1 MKEIST
7 VLIDFRQGLLKV
19 AEKVQGQLTWVE
31 ANSAFPEHLPHK
43 TIQELKIEITLLY
56 FCNKYALRLTNAVE
70 KTLEYAKT

>member
-1 MKEIST
+1 MKEDST

-43 TIQELKIEITLLY
+43 TIEELKIEITLLD
-56 FCNKYALRLTNAVE
+56 FCNKSSLRLTTVVE
-70 KTLEYAKT
+70 NNLERCT